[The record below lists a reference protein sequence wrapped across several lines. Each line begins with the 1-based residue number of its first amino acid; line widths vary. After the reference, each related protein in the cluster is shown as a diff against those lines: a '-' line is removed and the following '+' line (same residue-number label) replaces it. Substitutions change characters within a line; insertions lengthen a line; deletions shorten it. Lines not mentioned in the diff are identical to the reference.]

1 MSRASRKPEA
11 PSIRPVAELFV
22 LSPSRLRCKACDKP
36 ASIIDDATPLCG
48 ECFLEETILRLGEGA
63 EIN

>member
-1 MSRASRKPEA
+1 MSRPSRKPEA

-22 LSPSRLRCKACDKP
+22 LSPTRLRCKECDKP
-36 ASIIDDATPLCG
+36 ASIIDDGTPLCG
-48 ECFLEETILRLGEGA
+48 ECFLEESILRLGEG